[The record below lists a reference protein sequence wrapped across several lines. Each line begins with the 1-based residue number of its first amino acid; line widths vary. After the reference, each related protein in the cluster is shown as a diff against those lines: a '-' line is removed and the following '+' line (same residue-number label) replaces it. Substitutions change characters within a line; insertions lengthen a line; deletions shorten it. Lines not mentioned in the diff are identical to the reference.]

1 MFSVKDTNIEAL
13 KSKKSAVLKGYMED
27 KFIEYFVPGQVKKEI
42 LLNRGYW
49 LRSHCFKKLSEEFVS
64 RSEDC

>member
-1 MFSVKDTNIEAL
+1 MFNVTDTNIEAL

-27 KFIEYFVPGQVKKEI
+27 DFIHYFVQGNVKKEI

-49 LRSHCFKKLSEEFVS
+49 LRSYSFRLLAERFI
-64 RSEDC
+64 

>member
-1 MFSVKDTNIEAL
+1 MFSVKDTNMEAL

-27 KFIEYFVPGQVKKEI
+27 EFINFFVPQNVKKEI

-49 LRSHCFKKLSEEFVS
+49 LRSHTFRTFA
-64 RSEDC
+64 